1 MKCNKIK
8 QWNVCY
14 ETAAAL
20 KAPYCQKK
28 KYS

>member
-14 ETAAAL
+14 ETAADLTA
-20 KAPYCQKK
+20 AYCQKK
-28 KYS
+28 KH